1 MSQEKQLAYTVRG
14 TISEIKDI
22 AYVGN
27 FSKRE
32 FCVKVEDG
40 KYPQEIK
47 LEMTQKN
54 VDTLDAYEVGDEVD
68 VHFNIRGNRAKSG
81 SVYNNLTAW
90 KITQIGRGGHPKP
103 KETGAPKDWRP
114 SAKHDEDGI
123 DF

>member
-1 MSQEKQLAYTVRG
+1 
-14 TISEIKDI
+14 
-22 AYVGN
+22 
-27 FSKRE
+27 
-32 FCVKVEDG
+32 
-40 KYPQEIK
+40 
-47 LEMTQKN
+47 MTQKN

-90 KITQIGRGGHPKP
+90 KIVQIGSGGRPKP

-114 SAKHDEDGI
+114 SARQDEDGI